1 MVSKYVKLIHKE
13 LPVTEK
19 TTTIYLK
26 NKDILAEIHR
36 SKMSY
41 CWKESDAVQQYDY
54 IVYELK
60 SFHNR
65 KTKLCPEGAINL
77 ARDARASRLSSEAHK
92 AAVAAWEE
100 ANGKA
105 STKPKADQFEINPKK
120 IPVTD
125 LVVRVMTFD
134 HIPLEP
140 GRKNNPK
147 SLADHRSKVNFPP
160 FKHFM
165 QNEDGTWRE
174 VLRSHWA
181 GNLETGEFNKE
192 RGQITNRLGA
202 MFLKLCERY
211 SLRSNWRGY
220 SYVDEMRG
228 QALIQ
233 LTQIALQFD
242 EGKSQNPFAYY
253 TAAVTNSFT
262 RVLNVE
268 KRQRDIRDDMLQESG
283 QMPSWTRQME
293 SQQAHLEGIERF
305 NALKESEVVD
315 PLATDAE
322 LEINTEVDLDVDID
336 ADIEIT
342 EIVLED
348 REEA

>member
-1 MVSKYVKLIHKE
+1 VIE
-13 LPVTEK
+13 EEK
-19 TTTIYLK
+19 TKTVYLK

-41 CWKESDAVQQYDY
+41 CWKESPEFQQYDY
-54 IVYELK
+54 IVADLK

-65 KTKLCPEGAINL
+65 KTKACPEGAINL
-77 ARDARASRLSSEAHK
+77 AKEARASRLSQIAHK
-92 AAVAAWEE
+92 QGLANWEAAG
-100 ANGKA
+100 GKA
-105 STKPKADQFEINPKK
+105 STKPKADEFEILAKK
-120 IPVTD
+120 IPTAD
-125 LVVRVMTFD
+125 LVVRLMTFE

-160 FKHFM
+160 FKHFVI
-165 QNEDGTWRE
+165 NEDGTWRE
-174 VLRSHWA
+174 VLRSHWKGDVKT
-181 GNLETGEFNKE
+181 GNFSVEH
-192 RGQITNRLGA
+192 GQITNRLGA

-268 KRQRDIRDDMLQESG
+268 KRQRDIRDDMLQNSG

-293 SQQAHLEGIERF
+293 SSQHHHAEVERL
-305 NALKESEVVD
+305 NALK
-315 PLATDAE
+315 DAE
-322 LEINTEVDLDVDID
+322 ALAATLVDEGETTNDESIS
-336 ADIEIT
+336 
-342 EIVLED
+342 
-348 REEA
+348 

>member
-1 MVSKYVKLIHKE
+1 LIE
-13 LPVTEK
+13 EEK
-19 TTTIYLK
+19 TKTVYLK

-41 CWKESDAVQQYDY
+41 CWKESPEFQQYDY
-54 IVYELK
+54 IVADLK

-65 KTKLCPEGAINL
+65 KTKACPEGAINL
-77 ARDARASRLSSEAHK
+77 AKEARASRLSQIAHK
-92 AAVAAWEE
+92 QGLANWE
-100 ANGKA
+100 ASGGKA
-105 STKPKADQFEINPKK
+105 STKPKADEFEILAKK
-120 IPVTD
+120 IPTAD
-125 LVVRVMTFD
+125 LVVRLMTFD
-134 HIPLEP
+134 HIPLAP

-160 FKHFM
+160 FKHFVI
-165 QNEDGTWRE
+165 NEDGTWRE
-174 VLRSHWA
+174 VLRSHWKGDVKT
-181 GNLETGEFNKE
+181 GNFSVEH
-192 RGQITNRLGA
+192 GQITNRLGA

-268 KRQRDIRDDMLQESG
+268 KRQRDIRDDMLQNSG

-293 SQQAHLEGIERF
+293 SSQHHHAEVERL
-305 NALKESEVVD
+305 NALK
-315 PLATDAE
+315 DAE
-322 LEINTEVDLDVDID
+322 ALAATLVD
-336 ADIEIT
+336 EG
-342 EIVLED
+342 
-348 REEA
+348 EATNDESIS

>member
-1 MVSKYVKLIHKE
+1 MIE
-13 LPVTEK
+13 EK
-19 TTTIYLK
+19 TKTVYLK
-26 NKDILAEIHR
+26 NKDILAEIHN
-36 SKMSY
+36 SKMKY
-41 CWKESDAVQQYDY
+41 CWFESPEFQQYDY
-54 IVYELK
+54 IMTDLK

-65 KTKLCPEGAINL
+65 KTKACPEGAINL
-77 ARDARASRLSSEAHK
+77 AKTARANRLSSEAHK

-100 ANGKA
+100 AKGKA
-105 STKPKADQFEINPKK
+105 STKPKGDEFEIPIKK
-120 IPVTD
+120 IPTTD
-125 LVVRVMTFD
+125 LVVRVMTWD
-134 HIPLEP
+134 HIPLSP

-147 SLADHRSKVNFPP
+147 SLADHRRKVNFPP
-160 FKHFM
+160 FKHFVV
-165 QNEDGTWRE
+165 NEDGTWRE
-174 VLRSHWA
+174 VLRSHWLGDLA
-181 GNLETGEFNKE
+181 TGEFSVDH
-192 RGQITNRLGA
+192 GQITNRLGA

-268 KRQRDIRDDMLQESG
+268 KRQRDIRDDMLQETG

-293 SQQAHLEGIERF
+293 SSAAHHAEIERQG
-305 NALKESEVVD
+305 ALND
-315 PLATDAE
+315 AIALADAAKD
-322 LEINTEVDLDVDID
+322 LEIDPDS
-336 ADIEIT
+336 DIELT

-348 REEA
+348 KEEV

>member
-1 MVSKYVKLIHKE
+1 M
-13 LPVTEK
+13 T
-19 TTTIYLK
+19 
-26 NKDILAEIHR
+26 
-36 SKMSY
+36 
-41 CWKESDAVQQYDY
+41 
-54 IVYELK
+54 
-60 SFHNR
+60 
-65 KTKLCPEGAINL
+65 
-77 ARDARASRLSSEAHK
+77 
-92 AAVAAWEE
+92 WE
-100 ANGKA
+100 
-105 STKPKADQFEINPKK
+105 
-120 IPVTD
+120 
-125 LVVRVMTFD
+125 

-160 FKHFM
+160 FKHFVI
-165 QNEDGTWRE
+165 NEDGSWRE
-174 VLRSHWA
+174 VLRSHWL
-181 GNLETGEFNKE
+181 GDLQTGEFSVDH
-192 RGQITNRLGA
+192 GQITNRLGA

-268 KRQRDIRDDMLQESG
+268 KRQRDIRDDMLQETG

-293 SQQAHLEGIERF
+293 SSAAHHAEIERQ
-305 NALKESEVVD
+305 NALNDAVA
-315 PLATDAE
+315 LADASKD
-322 LEINTEVDLDVDID
+322 LEIDPD
-336 ADIEIT
+336 ADIELT

-348 REEA
+348 KEEV

>member
-1 MVSKYVKLIHKE
+1 MIE
-13 LPVTEK
+13 EK
-19 TTTIYLK
+19 TKTVYLK

-36 SKMSY
+36 SKMKF
-41 CWKESDAVQQYDY
+41 CWIKSPEYQQYDY
-54 IVYELK
+54 IVADLK

-65 KTKLCPEGAINL
+65 KTKACPEGAINL
-77 ARDARASRLSSEAHK
+77 AKEARANRLSSEAHK
-92 AAVAAWEE
+92 AALAVWE
-100 ANGKA
+100 ANGGKA
-105 STKPKADQFEINPKK
+105 STKPKADESEILAKK
-120 IPVTD
+120 IPTAD
-125 LVVRVMTFD
+125 LVVRLMTFE
-134 HIPLEP
+134 HIPLAP

-160 FKHFM
+160 FKHFVIDA
-165 QNEDGTWRE
+165 DGEWQE
-174 VLRSHWA
+174 VLRSHWNGDLA
-181 GNLETGEFNKE
+181 TGEFSVDH
-192 RGQITNRLGA
+192 GQITNRLGA

-268 KRQRDIRDDMLQESG
+268 KRQRDIRDDMLQDTG

-293 SQQAHLEGIERF
+293 SSQHHHAEVERL
-305 NALKESEVVD
+305 NALKDAEVV
-315 PLATDAE
+315 AE
-322 LEINTEVDLDVDID
+322 AAKNLEVDPNL
-336 ADIEIT
+336 DIELT
-342 EIVLED
+342 EIILED
-348 REEA
+348 KEEV

>member
-1 MVSKYVKLIHKE
+1 VIE
-13 LPVTEK
+13 EEK
-19 TTTIYLK
+19 TKTVYLK

-41 CWKESDAVQQYDY
+41 CWKESLEFQQYDY
-54 IVYELK
+54 IVADLK

-65 KTKLCPEGAINL
+65 KTKACPEGAINL
-77 ARDARASRLSSEAHK
+77 AKEARASRLSQIAHK
-92 AAVAAWEE
+92 QGLANWEAAG
-100 ANGKA
+100 GKA
-105 STKPKADQFEINPKK
+105 STKPKADEFEILAKK
-120 IPVTD
+120 IPTAD
-125 LVVRVMTFD
+125 LVVRLMTFE

-160 FKHFM
+160 FKHFVI
-165 QNEDGTWRE
+165 NEDGTWRE
-174 VLRSHWA
+174 VLRSHWKGDVKT
-181 GNLETGEFNKE
+181 GNFSVEH
-192 RGQITNRLGA
+192 GQITNRLGA

-268 KRQRDIRDDMLQESG
+268 KRQRDIRDDMLQNSG

-293 SQQAHLEGIERF
+293 SSQHHHAEVERL
-305 NALKESEVVD
+305 NALK
-315 PLATDAE
+315 DAE
-322 LEINTEVDLDVDID
+322 ALAATLVD
-336 ADIEIT
+336 EG
-342 EIVLED
+342 
-348 REEA
+348 EATNDESIS

>member
-1 MVSKYVKLIHKE
+1 ME
-13 LPVTEK
+13 EK
-19 TTTIYLK
+19 TKTIYLK

-36 SKMSY
+36 SKMTY
-41 CWKESDAVQQYDY
+41 CWFESKEFQQYDY
-54 IVYELK
+54 IVTELK

-65 KTKLCPEGAINL
+65 KTKACPEGAINL
-77 ARDARASRLSSEAHK
+77 AKEARAARLSQIAHQQ
-92 AAVAAWEE
+92 ALAAWE
-100 ANGKA
+100 AAGGKA
-105 STKPKADQFEINPKK
+105 STKPKADESTIDPKK
-120 IPVTD
+120 IPTSD
-125 LVVRVMTFD
+125 LVVRLMTWD

-160 FKHFM
+160 FQHFVV
-165 QNEDGTWRE
+165 NEDGTWRE
-174 VLRSHWA
+174 VLRSHWK
-181 GNLETGEFNKE
+181 GDLDTGEFCVDH
-192 RGQITNRLGA
+192 GQITNRLGA

-268 KRQRDIRDDMLQESG
+268 KRQRDIRDDMLQQTG

-293 SQQAHLEGIERF
+293 HQAHHFAEVERL
-305 NALKESEVVD
+305 NALKDVEAEA
-315 PLATDAE
+315 LAAE
-322 LEINTEVDLDVDID
+322 AMAASL
-336 ADIEIT
+336 IEEGET
-342 EIVLED
+342 NDQPVP
-348 REEA
+348 

>member
-1 MVSKYVKLIHKE
+1 
-13 LPVTEK
+13 
-19 TTTIYLK
+19 
-26 NKDILAEIHR
+26 
-36 SKMSY
+36 MSY
-41 CWKESDAVQQYDY
+41 CWKESRDVEQYDY
-54 IVYELK
+54 IVTELK

-65 KTKLCPEGAINL
+65 KTKACPEGAINL
-77 ARDARASRLSSEAHK
+77 AREARAARLQAAAYQAAIAEWEASK
-92 AAVAAWEE
+92 
-100 ANGKA
+100 GKA
-105 STKPKADQFEINPKK
+105 STKPKQDQFEVNPKK

-125 LVVRVMTFD
+125 LVVRMMTFE

-147 SLADHRSKVNFPP
+147 SIADHRSKVNFPP
-160 FKHFM
+160 FKHFV

-174 VLRSHWA
+174 VLRSHWK
-181 GNLETGEFNKE
+181 GDLETGEFCVTH
-192 RGQITNRLGA
+192 GQITNRLGA

-268 KRQRDIRDDMLQESG
+268 KRQRDIRDDMLQDSG

-293 SQQAHLEGIERF
+293 SQQAHLEGIERY
-305 NALKESEVVD
+305 NALKD
-315 PLATDAE
+315 PAAAVEPGEE
-322 LEINTEVDLDVDID
+322 LPVNVDLEADIDID
-336 ADIEIT
+336 ADIEVT
-342 EIVLED
+342 EIILED
-348 REEA
+348 SEEA

>member
-1 MVSKYVKLIHKE
+1 MIE
-13 LPVTEK
+13 EK
-19 TTTIYLK
+19 TKTVYLK
-26 NKDILAEIHR
+26 NKDILAEIHN
-36 SKMSY
+36 SKMKY
-41 CWKESDAVQQYDY
+41 CWFESPEFQQYDY
-54 IVYELK
+54 IMTDLK

-65 KTKLCPEGAINL
+65 KTKACPEGAINL
-77 ARDARASRLSSEAHK
+77 AKTARANRLSSEAHK

-100 ANGKA
+100 AKGKA
-105 STKPKADQFEINPKK
+105 STKPKGDEFEIPIKK
-120 IPVTD
+120 IPTTD
-125 LVVRVMTFD
+125 LVVRVMTWD
-134 HIPLEP
+134 HIPLAP

-160 FKHFM
+160 FKHFVV
-165 QNEDGTWRE
+165 NEDGSWRE
-174 VLRSHWA
+174 VLRSHWLGDLA
-181 GNLETGEFNKE
+181 TGEFSVDH
-192 RGQITNRLGA
+192 GQITNRLGA

-268 KRQRDIRDDMLQESG
+268 KRQRDIRDDMLQETG

-293 SQQAHLEGIERF
+293 SSAAHHAEIERQG
-305 NALKESEVVD
+305 ALNDAIALADAAKDLEVD
-315 PLATDAE
+315 P
-322 LEINTEVDLDVDID
+322 D
-336 ADIEIT
+336 ADIELT

-348 REEA
+348 KEEV

>member
-1 MVSKYVKLIHKE
+1 MTE
-13 LPVTEK
+13 EK
-19 TTTIYLK
+19 TKTVYLK
-26 NKDILAEIHR
+26 NKDILTEIHR
-36 SKMSY
+36 SKMTY
-41 CWKESDAVQQYDY
+41 CWAESNEAKQYDY
-54 IVYELK
+54 IVADLK

-65 KTKLCPEGAINL
+65 KTKTCPEGAINL
-77 ARDARASRLSSEAHK
+77 AKDARAARLQAAAHQVALAEWEASG
-92 AAVAAWEE
+92 
-100 ANGKA
+100 GKA
-105 STKPKADQFEINPKK
+105 STKPKADEFEVNVKK

-125 LVVRVMTFD
+125 LVVRVMTWD

-160 FKHFM
+160 FKHFS
-165 QNEDGTWRE
+165 QNEDGSWRE
-174 VLRSHWA
+174 VLRSHWH
-181 GNLETGEFNKE
+181 GDLQTGGFSVEHG
-192 RGQITNRLGA
+192 RITNRLGA

-268 KRQRDIRDDMLQESG
+268 KRQRDIRDDMLQDSG

-293 SQQAHLEGIERF
+293 HQQAHIAEVERL
-305 NALKESEVVD
+305 NALK
-315 PLATDAE
+315 DAE
-322 LEINTEVDLDVDID
+322 LAAETNKDLEVDPD
-336 ADIEIT
+336 ADIELT
-342 EIVLED
+342 EIILED
-348 REEA
+348 KEEA

>member
-1 MVSKYVKLIHKE
+1 MS
-13 LPVTEK
+13 EK

-26 NKDILAEIHR
+26 NKDILAAIHA

-41 CWKESDAVQQYDY
+41 CWKESKDVEQYDY
-54 IVYELK
+54 IVTELK

-65 KTKLCPEGAINL
+65 KTKACPEGAINL
-77 ARDARASRLSSEAHK
+77 AREARAARLQQQAYQAAIAEWEAAK
-92 AAVAAWEE
+92 
-100 ANGKA
+100 GKA
-105 STKPKADQFEINPKK
+105 STKPKQDQFEVNPKK

-125 LVVRVMTFD
+125 LVVRMMTFE

-147 SLADHRSKVNFPP
+147 SIADHRSKVNFPP
-160 FKHFM
+160 FKHFV

-174 VLRSHWA
+174 VLRSHWK
-181 GNLETGEFNKE
+181 GDLETGEFCVTH
-192 RGQITNRLGA
+192 GQITNRLGA

-268 KRQRDIRDDMLQESG
+268 KRQRDIRDDMLQDSG

-293 SQQAHLEGIERF
+293 SQQAHLEGIERY
-305 NALKESEVVD
+305 NALKD
-315 PLATDAE
+315 PAAAVEPGEE
-322 LEINTEVDLDVDID
+322 LPVNVDLEADIDID
-336 ADIEIT
+336 ADIEVT
-342 EIVLED
+342 EIILED
-348 REEA
+348 SEEA

>member
-1 MVSKYVKLIHKE
+1 MS
-13 LPVTEK
+13 EK

-26 NKDILAEIHR
+26 NKDILAAIHA

-41 CWKESDAVQQYDY
+41 CWKESKDVEQYDY
-54 IVYELK
+54 IVTELK

-65 KTKLCPEGAINL
+65 KTKACPEGAINL
-77 ARDARASRLSSEAHK
+77 AREARAARLQAAAYQAAIAEWEAAK
-92 AAVAAWEE
+92 
-100 ANGKA
+100 GKA
-105 STKPKADQFEINPKK
+105 STKPKQDQFEVNPKK

-125 LVVRVMTFD
+125 LVVRMMTFE

-147 SLADHRSKVNFPP
+147 SIADHRSKVNFPP
-160 FKHFM
+160 FKHFV

-174 VLRSHWA
+174 VLRSHWK
-181 GNLETGEFNKE
+181 GDLETGEFCVTH
-192 RGQITNRLGA
+192 GQITNRLGA

-268 KRQRDIRDDMLQESG
+268 KRQRDIRDDMLQDSG

-293 SQQAHLEGIERF
+293 SQQAHLEGIERY
-305 NALKESEVVD
+305 NALKD
-315 PLATDAE
+315 PATAVEPGEE
-322 LEINTEVDLDVDID
+322 LPVNVDLEADIDID
-336 ADIEIT
+336 ADIEVT
-342 EIVLED
+342 EIILED
-348 REEA
+348 SEEA

>member
-1 MVSKYVKLIHKE
+1 MQAAAYQAAI
-13 LPVTEK
+13 
-19 TTTIYLK
+19 
-26 NKDILAEIHR
+26 AE
-36 SKMSY
+36 
-41 CWKESDAVQQYDY
+41 W
-54 IVYELK
+54 
-60 SFHNR
+60 
-65 KTKLCPEGAINL
+65 
-77 ARDARASRLSSEAHK
+77 EAAK
-92 AAVAAWEE
+92 
-100 ANGKA
+100 GKA
-105 STKPKADQFEINPKK
+105 STKPKQDQFEVNPKK

-125 LVVRVMTFD
+125 LVVRMMTFE

-147 SLADHRSKVNFPP
+147 SIADHRSKVNFPP
-160 FKHFM
+160 FKHFV

-174 VLRSHWA
+174 VLRSHWK
-181 GNLETGEFNKE
+181 GDLETGEFCVTH
-192 RGQITNRLGA
+192 GQITNRLGA

-268 KRQRDIRDDMLQESG
+268 KRQRDIRDDMLQDSG

-305 NALKESEVVD
+305 NALKD
-315 PLATDAE
+315 PAAE
-322 LEINTEVDLDVDID
+322 ADTEVAINPEVEVDADIDID
-336 ADIEIT
+336 ADIEVT
-342 EIVLED
+342 EIILED
-348 REEA
+348 NEEV